1 MSRTMDAVEGIAAPA
16 SSSLQGGDLLGRY
29 QLLCP
34 IARGGMGQV
43 WAARQ
48 TGPLGLPK
56 LVAIKTAIPLE
67 STAYAQVQEFLFDE
81 AQVAASVDH
90 PNVCKI
96 LELGQE
102 REVLFIAMEWLHG
115 APLSTLVSKLP
126 DRRLD
131 FRMAAHLLAQ
141 ACSGLHAA
149 HELKDDDGV
158 LLEVVHRDATPHNF
172 LITTAGE
179 LKVMDFGIVKSKNQQ
194 HQATQTGE
202 LKGKL
207 SYLSPEQIR
216 GQVIDRRA
224 DLFTLGSVLYVI
236 TVGQSAFNPTN
247 TQDPGQTIMRIL
259 EADYEAP
266 SSIVPDYPPKL
277 EAIVKRALAAR
288 REDRFQTAEEMRLAL
303 DDFLADGSRSVTREE
318 VSALLH
324 QCCGTLIEQR
334 KAEIRNAQKLFDSQG
349 GYARSGTF
357 PASVGYDSSGRVAE
371 LITPGTASSQ
381 NFPQPSAERTLAS
394 ESGKPHSKDLPAE
407 QRKRHW
413 TPIGAAAAIVVAWL
427 GAAWF
432 LAPRAQVQAPPRAAE
447 TNAEQ
452 TRAQPTAPV
461 APANPNLGSSAAER
475 QALVA
480 TDRVALDGVATS
492 PSTGSATTEP
502 PSRGR
507 AQRKAVA
514 GRPVTKS
521 AEPTPATASAGPST
535 APHPAA
541 DSSAFSEPVSRKPAR
556 HAIDESDPFGK

>member
-1 MSRTMDAVEGIAAPA
+1 MSGTMDAAEGTAAPA
-16 SSSLQGGDLLGRY
+16 SSSLQAGDLLGRY

-48 TGPLGLPK
+48 SGPLGLPK

-126 DRRLD
+126 QRRLD
-131 FRMAAHLLAQ
+131 YRMAAHLLAQ

-172 LITTAGE
+172 LITAAGE

-236 TVGQSAFNPTN
+236 TVGQSAFNPSN

-259 EADYEAP
+259 EGDYAAP
-266 SSIVPDYPPKL
+266 SSLVPDYPPKL
-277 EAIVKRALAAR
+277 EAIVQRALATR
-288 REDRFQTAEEMRLAL
+288 RDDRFQTAEEMRLAL

-324 QCCGTLIEQR
+324 QCCGSLIEQR
-334 KAEIRNAQKLFDSQG
+334 KAEIRNAQRLFDSQG
-349 GYARSGTF
+349 GSARSGTF
-357 PASVGYDSSGRVAE
+357 PASVGYDSAGRIAD
-371 LITPGTASSQ
+371 LIAAAAPASS
-381 NFPQPSAERTLAS
+381 PLPSGDRTLAS
-394 ESGKPHSKDLPAE
+394 ESNQPVAPRAPAAA
-407 QRKRHW
+407 KRNW
-413 TPIGAAAAIVVAWL
+413 TPIAAATAIVVAGL
-427 GAAWF
+427 TAVWF
-432 LAPRAQVQAPPRAAE
+432 LEPRTHAEAPRATETQLEPTRSGQTPRVVAATPNGEAPAAE
-447 TNAEQ
+447 AK
-452 TRAQPTAPV
+452 
-461 APANPNLGSSAAER
+461 
-475 QALVA
+475 ALVA
-480 TDRVALDGVATS
+480 TDRAAPESAAPTLNSGSSAAEPAPRTRAQHRAVTGRAVAKAADAA
-492 PSTGSATTEP
+492 PNAASTGT
-502 PSRGR
+502 
-507 AQRKAVA
+507 
-514 GRPVTKS
+514 S
-521 AEPTPATASAGPST
+521 AEPPP
-535 APHPAA
+535 A
-541 DSSAFSEPVSRKPAR
+541 DSSAFSQSVSRKPAR

>member
-1 MSRTMDAVEGIAAPA
+1 MSGTMDAAEGIAAPPA
-16 SSSLQGGDLLGRY
+16 SSSLQAGDLLGRY

-48 TGPLGLPK
+48 SGPLGLPK

-126 DRRLD
+126 QRRLD

-149 HELKDDDGV
+149 HELRDDDGV

-172 LITTAGE
+172 LITAAGE

-259 EADYEAP
+259 EGDYAAP

-277 EAIVKRALAAR
+277 EAIVKRALATR
-288 REDRFQTAEEMRLAL
+288 RDDRFQTAEEMRIAL

-324 QCCGTLIEQR
+324 QCCGSLIEQR
-334 KAEIRNAQKLFDSQG
+334 KAEIRTAQKLFDSQG
-349 GYARSGTF
+349 GTARSGTF
-357 PASVGYDSSGRVAE
+357 PASVGYDSAGRIAE
-371 LITPGTASSQ
+371 IITPAAAPP
-381 NFPQPSAERTLAS
+381 NLPAPSGERTLAS
-394 ESGKPHSKDLPAE
+394 ESNQPQRAPKRNWAPIIGATAIVAAGLTAVWFLEPRAPAE
-407 QRKRHW
+407 GSPR
-413 TPIGAAAAIVVAWL
+413 AADTSAEARTREAPRVVAASPDANSHAAEQKAL
-427 GAAWF
+427 VAKDGASPDGNAPSS
-432 LAPRAQVQAPPRAAE
+432 ASGSPAVEPAARPRAQHKAITGRALAKAAE
-447 TNAEQ
+447 
-452 TRAQPTAPV
+452 
-461 APANPNLGSSAAER
+461 PA
-475 QALVA
+475 
-480 TDRVALDGVATS
+480 
-492 PSTGSATTEP
+492 ATTTSSGP
-502 PSRGR
+502 
-507 AQRKAVA
+507 
-514 GRPVTKS
+514 S
-521 AEPTPATASAGPST
+521 AE
-535 APHPAA
+535 PHPAA
-541 DSSAFSEPVSRKPAR
+541 DSSAFSQSVSRKPAR